1 MARVFAFHGGIH
13 PPENKTQSSKRAIS
27 LAPIPSVLH
36 IPLQQHIGASAKPC
50 VNVGDKVLKGQRIA
64 DAQGKM
70 SVPVHA
76 SSSGVVSA
84 IANHVVPHPSGMQ
97 NLCISITTDG
107 KDQWIEHQGLADYKA
122 LSANKLVD
130 YIRDR
135 GIAGMGG
142 AGFPTA
148 LKLCL
153 GDDHI
158 VNTLIINAAECEPYI
173 TSDDLLI
180 RERATQIIAGIDVL
194 QHLIKPSHIII
205 GIEDNK
211 PQACKALEDAIK
223 GCKYAIDVVSVPT
236 KYPSGGEKQL
246 IKLLTNVEVPHG
258 GIPADVGIVCQNIGT
273 VYAINRAVYFG
284 ESLIS
289 RIVTVTG
296 RAIAKPQNFEA
307 LIGTPFD
314 TLLEAAG
321 QKEHVTKRLIVG
333 GPMMGYSIDT
343 SAVPVIKTTNCIIAA
358 SAEEFPEAEP
368 AQACIRCGL
377 CEQVCPAQLLPQQ
390 LHWFAKSQEYDKAQQ
405 HNLFDCIECGA
416 CSYVCPSNIPLV
428 QYYRHAKTSI
438 REEAEDKRKSD
449 IARERFEAKQMREQ
463 RAIDEKAAK
472 RKERAEQ
479 AAKAQA
485 EKKAAA
491 EKQAKEPAT
500 TESDSGSGDLKQLK
514 IAAARANTKLKKAQQ
529 ALKSALEKSL
539 PGTDI
544 LENTIIELQVQA
556 EQAQA
561 ALDLATN
568 GSSESKTKTATPLK
582 TKTAVTN
589 ADTSKLATVDLKS
602 LKTTAAIART
612 KLKKTQAQL
621 DVLIS
626 EGEQQSDEAQQ
637 LAQLII
643 SLNERVQATQASYL
657 QAKECAPVIDE
668 SEQLQANYDKAL
680 ALYTKANTALQ
691 KAEEQNSPAV
701 EKMRL
706 SIDKLNTRLSN
717 AEAALKSAANPASD
731 NSANNTTPNTQE

>member
-1 MARVFAFHGGIH
+1 MGRVFAFHGGIH
-13 PPENKTQSSKRAIS
+13 PPENKIQSTKRAIS

-84 IANHVVPHPSGMQ
+84 IANQVVPHPSGMQ

-107 KDQWIEHQGLADYKA
+107 KDQWIEHEGLEDYKA

-180 RERATQIIAGIDVL
+180 RERAAQIIAGIDVL

-211 PQACKALEDAIK
+211 PQACKALENAIK

-333 GPMMGYSIDT
+333 GPMMGYSIDS
-343 SAVPVIKTTNCIIAA
+343 SAVPVIKTSNCIIAA

-428 QYYRHAKTSI
+428 QYYRHAKTTI

-491 EKQAKEPAT
+491 EKQANEPAST
-500 TESDSGSGDLKQLK
+500 SSDTASVDLKQLK

-539 PGTDI
+539 PGTDV
-544 LENTIIELQVQA
+544 LENTIIELQTQA

-561 ALDLATN
+561 ALDLAIN
-568 GSSESKTKTATPLK
+568 GASEPKAKTAALLK
-582 TKTAVTN
+582 TKTTLTN
-589 ADTSKLATVDLKS
+589 ADSKLATVDLKS
-602 LKTTAAIART
+602 LKTAAAIART

-621 DVLIS
+621 DALVS
-626 EGEQQSDEAQQ
+626 EGEQESDDAQQ
-637 LAQLII
+637 LSQLII

-657 QAKECAPVIDE
+657 KAKECAPIIDE

-706 SIDKLNTRLSN
+706 SIDKLKTRLSN

-731 NSANNTTPNTQE
+731 NSANNTTSNIQE